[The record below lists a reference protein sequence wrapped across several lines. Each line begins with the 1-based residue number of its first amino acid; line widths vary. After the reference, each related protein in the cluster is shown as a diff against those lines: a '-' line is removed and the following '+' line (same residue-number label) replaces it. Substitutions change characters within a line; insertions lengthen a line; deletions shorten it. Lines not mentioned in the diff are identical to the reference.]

1 MGCPV
6 PWLAA
11 AANPARSTKP
21 ETPHP
26 PWLLPVLAIQRPPL
40 AHAAGGAQSPH
51 CRGLAQ
57 ACSRCFHCSPA
68 LREGEA
74 WRGTRN
80 SESNCPSSQLPSVG
94 LPGRPLPPGSPGT
107 AARPPPGLPELPLRP
122 SEASAW
128 SSGSVAWTRA
138 AGPVTADGWAAG
150 RLARARVAAGPW
162 ASPAAPTVR
171 LTAVSTAGL
180 CWRRGRHVYL

>member
-1 MGCPV
+1 MTFLALAQALWCPGDRGAEAVCSPPPPGASEHLGCFPVEERFQNGGRSDRDSLRDQTLGSRLLRGPSVAIPVKPSPDETGLSLSFMGCPV

-57 ACSRCFHCSPA
+57 ACSRCFHCGPA

-80 SESNCPSSQLPSVG
+80 SESKLS
-94 LPGRPLPPGSPGT
+94 
-107 AARPPPGLPELPLRP
+107 
-122 SEASAW
+122 
-128 SSGSVAWTRA
+128 
-138 AGPVTADGWAAG
+138 
-150 RLARARVAAGPW
+150 
-162 ASPAAPTVR
+162 
-171 LTAVSTAGL
+171 
-180 CWRRGRHVYL
+180 

>member
-1 MGCPV
+1 MLPLRTLLGRPSRKPHTRHGSCQSLRSSGPRS
-6 PWLAA
+6 PTLRAGPSPPTAEASLKPFLAA
-11 AANPARSTKP
+11 STAV
-21 ETPHP
+21 
-26 PWLLPVLAIQRPPL
+26 LLCGKVK
-40 AHAAGGAQSPH
+40 H
-51 CRGLAQ
+51 
-57 ACSRCFHCSPA
+57 
-68 LREGEA
+68 GEE
-74 WRGTRN
+74 RGTQRA
-80 SESNCPSSQLPSVG
+80 SCPSSQLPSVG

-150 RLARARVAAGPW
+150 RLARARGAAGPW